1 MDLQTILSILGIV
14 QSVAT
19 LILIPIIRTV
29 WEIKVYMEKDKIIK
43 EIILKDIEELK
54 KHIHEIEEDDV

>member
-1 MDLQTILSILGIV
+1 
-14 QSVAT
+14 
-19 LILIPIIRTV
+19 
-29 WEIKVYMEKDKIIK
+29 MEKDKIIK